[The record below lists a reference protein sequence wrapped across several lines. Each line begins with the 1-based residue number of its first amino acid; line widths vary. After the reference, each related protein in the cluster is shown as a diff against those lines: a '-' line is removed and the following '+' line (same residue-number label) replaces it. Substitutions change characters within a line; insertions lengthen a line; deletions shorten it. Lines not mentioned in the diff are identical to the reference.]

1 MNFKI
6 FTSALSLAGMIL
18 LLSLNSYAQ
27 SKGPRFTVGLKV
39 GANYSQIDD
48 LSYKTPRLTQDGL
61 PVMSGGN
68 VVYDFFQQN
77 DSHSTGIVGGIYAR
91 IGRMLYLQ
99 PEVLLSVKGGKMN
112 LIRDGLETQSF
123 NAKVGTI
130 DLPLLL
136 GLRLGSFRI
145 NAGPMASLTVMDG
158 NLKEAVKKYSNQS
171 IAQTSQQAKFGYQ
184 AGIGFTFQGVQLDLR
199 REGSMSSLKGIST
212 VEDPLAV
219 RSSLWQLTA
228 GFGF

>member
-1 MNFKI
+1 MKFKI
-6 FTSALSLAGMIL
+6 VTIALLTVGMTL
-18 LLSLNSYAQ
+18 LLSFGSYAQ
-27 SKGPRFTVGLKV
+27 SKGPRFTLGLKV

-48 LSYKTPRLTQDGL
+48 LSYRTPRLGQDGL
-61 PVMSGGN
+61 PIMSGGN
-68 VVYDFFQQN
+68 IVYDFFQQN
-77 DSHSTGIVGGIYAR
+77 DSHSTGIVGGVYAR
-91 IGRMLYLQ
+91 IGRTLYLQ

-112 LIRDGLETQSF
+112 LIRDGLQTQSF

-171 IAQTSQQAKFGYQ
+171 IAQTSQQAQFSYQ

-199 REGSMSSLKGIST
+199 REASLSNQRWASSSI
-212 VEDPLAV
+212 DPLAV

>member
-1 MNFKI
+1 MKCKVV
-6 FTSALSLAGMIL
+6 TSTLLLAGMIL
-18 LLSLNSYAQ
+18 LLSPGSYAQ
-27 SKGPRFTVGLKV
+27 SKGPRFSLGLKV

-48 LSYKTPRLTQDGL
+48 LSYKAPRLGQDGL
-61 PVMSGGN
+61 PVLSGGN

-77 DSHSTGIVGGIYAR
+77 DGHSTGIVGGVYAR
-91 IGRMLYLQ
+91 IGRTLYLQ

-123 NAKVGTI
+123 SAKVGTI

-158 NLKEAVKKYSNQS
+158 NLKEAVKKYTNQS
-171 IAQTSQQAKFGYQ
+171 LALTSQRAQFGYQ
-184 AGIGFTFQGVQLDLR
+184 AGIGLTFQGVQLDLR
-199 REGSMSSLKGIST
+199 REGSLSSLKGTST
-212 VEDPLAV
+212 AGDPLSM